1 MVKNELLAKI
11 AEKTTM
17 AKVDVDKVL
26 KAFEE
31 VVTST
36 LAEDKEE
43 KITFGG
49 LGSFKVKEVS
59 ERSGIIQ
66 MGDRKGQTYT
76 TPAHEEIT
84 FKMSKSAKV
93 LA

>member
-1 MVKNELLAKI
+1 MVKNEMLALV
-11 AEKTTM
+11 AEKAEMT
-17 AKVDVDKVL
+17 KVDIDKVL

-31 VVTST
+31 VVTAT

-43 KITFGG
+43 KITLGG
-49 LGSFKVKEVS
+49 LGSFKVKQVS

-66 MGDRKGQTYT
+66 MGDRKGESYT

-84 FKMSKSAKV
+84 FKMNKSAKT

>member
-17 AKVDVDKVL
+17 TKVDVDKVL

-31 VVTST
+31 VVTAT
-36 LAEDKEE
+36 LAENKEE

>member
-17 AKVDVDKVL
+17 TKVDVDKVL

-31 VVTST
+31 VVTAT